1 MLGDDPFDKFR
12 GSTNLKIQKD
22 IEESRGR
29 EKDQRS
35 ERSEE
40 NFIEVHVQQR
50 NFTTFQEFQRL
61 KLQVFSKASRVFTTK
76 AEGRKFSTIYLKLDQ
91 SEKYSHDSQSDIVQ
105 VLNQLVIL
113 IRAEDL
119 LFQLNVFHSRE
130 SPRSISNQKGRLL
143 NGEIVHEKAC
153 IFWKKANL
161 TTKGENVS
169 LNFIL

>member
-1 MLGDDPFDKFR
+1 MLGDDSFDKFR

-61 KLQVFSKASRVFTTK
+61 KLQVFSKASSVFK
-76 AEGRKFSTIYLKLDQ
+76 SFKSF
-91 SEKYSHDSQSDIVQ
+91 HD
-105 VLNQLVIL
+105 
-113 IRAEDL
+113 
-119 LFQLNVFHSRE
+119 
-130 SPRSISNQKGRLL
+130 
-143 NGEIVHEKAC
+143 
-153 IFWKKANL
+153 
-161 TTKGENVS
+161 
-169 LNFIL
+169 